1 MASEAILKQKQGIV
15 EEIKDKVQNA
25 KTIVLFDYR
34 GLTDSEIKELRRKL
48 RIREGDPLEIYT
60 NNDQMVLKK
69 YSPMASLSENAK
81 SVADGIYGVNGKLC
95 IVTDRNHVL
104 SISKGKLK
112 ELVGK
117 EITLGIDKILRDR
130 KVVKS
135 SVAEGQTIVPI
146 VHGVENEMQ
155 ITSQI
160 IVPIIANG
168 DVYGSV
174 ILVDGNQNFIF
185 SKQDENL
192 ATLGASFLSSQLEE

>member
-1 MASEAILKQKQGIV
+1 MQDTGIIRRIDELGRV
-15 EEIKDKVQNA
+15 VIP
-25 KTIVLFDYR
+25 
-34 GLTDSEIKELRRKL
+34 KELRRKL

-60 NNDQMVLKK
+60 NADQMVLKK
-69 YSPMASLSENAK
+69 YSPMASLGENAK

-104 SISKGKLK
+104 ATSKGKFK
-112 ELVGK
+112 ELVGR
-117 EITLGIDKILRDR
+117 EITLGIDKIVRDR
-130 KVVKS
+130 KVIKS

-146 VHGVENEMQ
+146 VHGLDSQMQ

-174 ILVDGNQNFIF
+174 ILVDGNQKFIF